1 VIPLLVVVIL
11 IALAAAGVA
20 ATLAR
25 NARAA
30 VRASEEKCRQFVEQA
45 PAREAAARAQDQ
57 QVQQQTIE
65 AVGRLAGDIAH
76 DLNNLLTAI
85 AGYTELLITKLNQ
98 ADPMIQDAHEIR
110 RAALGAARLTKQL
123 LAVSRNQPA
132 TTEVIDVNAVV
143 ARTAGVLKRMLGD
156 EIGVTLALDGD
167 VKRIKVGASHV
178 EEIVLN
184 LALNARDAMPDGG
197 RLTFTTVMHTQTERD
212 AAMGPAGEYVRLIIA
227 DTGCGIPKEIQS
239 TVFEPFLTT
248 RGSVGSAIGL
258 AKVYDI
264 VKKSGGRIHLDS
276 AAGVGTTFTV
286 DLPATS
292 EPSAA
297 LDPAPSSTRLDG
309 GSVLIVEDEPRV
321 RELVKVMLVRA
332 GHDVAAAA
340 GPHEAIALL
349 KRPHDIKLVLIDIV
363 LPEMNGYDL
372 AAEVRKIAPDVQIV
386 FMSGFACDLMR
397 QSADSFLAKPFTV
410 EALTNIV
417 HEALAVSP
425 SRRQPSGDL
434 AALGSVSR

>member
-1 VIPLLVVVIL
+1 MIGSVIPYLVVAML
-11 IALAAAGVA
+11 IALAAAVVA
-20 ATLAR
+20 AVRTR
-25 NARAA
+25 TARAA
-30 VRASEEKCRQFVEQA
+30 LLASEEKCRQLVEHA
-45 PAREAAARAQDQ
+45 PEAATRAQDQ
-57 QVQQQTIE
+57 QTQQAQTIE
-65 AVGRLAGDIAH
+65 AVGRLTGDIAH

-85 AGYTELLITKLNQ
+85 AGYTELLITKLDQTN
-98 ADPMIQDAHEIR
+98 PMIQDAHEIR

-123 LAVSRNQPA
+123 VAVSRSQPA
-132 TTEVIDVNAVV
+132 TTEIIDVNAVV
-143 ARTAGVLKRMLGD
+143 ARTAGVLNSMLGND
-156 EIGVTLALDGD
+156 IGVTLALDGD
-167 VKRIKVGASHV
+167 IKRVKVGARHV

-184 LALNARDAMPDGG
+184 LALHARDAMPNGG
-197 RLTFTTVMHTQTERD
+197 RLTFTTVMHMNTGRD
-212 AAMGPAGEYVRLIIA
+212 AAIGQAGEYVRLIVT

-248 RGSVGSAIGL
+248 RGSIGSAIGL
-258 AKVYDI
+258 AKVHDI
-264 VKKSGGRIHLDS
+264 VKQSGGRIHLDS

-297 LDPAPSSTRLDG
+297 THPTPSAQRLDW

-332 GHDVAAAA
+332 GHDVVAAA

-372 AAEVRKIAPDVQIV
+372 AAEVRKIAPDAHIV

-417 HEALAVSP
+417 HEALAVP
-425 SRRQPSGDL
+425 PGRSGQ
-434 AALGSVSR
+434 SSI

>member
-1 VIPLLVVVIL
+1 MIPSLVVMMS
-11 IALAAAGVA
+11 IALAAAVVA
-20 ATLAR
+20 VAR
-25 NARAA
+25 TRTAQAA
-30 VRASEEKCRQFVEQA
+30 LRASEEKCRQLIEQA
-45 PAREAAARAQDQ
+45 PGRGATLASDQ
-57 QVQQQTIE
+57 QVHQAQKIE

-76 DLNNLLTAI
+76 DLNDLLTAV
-85 AGYTELLITKLNQ
+85 AGHTELLITNLKQ
-98 ADPMIQDAHEIR
+98 TDPMIQDAHEIR

-123 LAVSRNQPA
+123 MAVSRDQRT
-132 TTEVIDVNAVV
+132 TTEVIDVNAEV

-156 EIGVTLALDGD
+156 NIGVTLALDGD
-167 VKRIKVGASHV
+167 IKRIKAGASHV

-184 LALNARDAMPDGG
+184 LALNARDAMPNGG
-197 RLTFTTVMHTQTERD
+197 RLTFTTAMYTPGEQD
-212 AAMGPAGEYVRLIIA
+212 AAIGQAGEYVRLITA
-227 DTGCGIPKEIQS
+227 DTGCGIPEEIQS
-239 TVFEPFLTT
+239 KVFEPFLTT

-264 VKKSGGRIHLDS
+264 VKQSGGHIHLES
-276 AAGVGTTFTV
+276 KAGVGTTFTV

-292 EPSAA
+292 ETSGAGDSTPSV
-297 LDPAPSSTRLDG
+297 PRFDG

-332 GHDVAAAA
+332 GHDVVAAA

-349 KRPHDIKLVLIDIV
+349 KRPHDVKLVLIDVV

-372 AAEVRKIAPDVQIV
+372 AVEVRKIMPGVHIV

-397 QSADSFLAKPFTV
+397 QSADGFLAKPFTV

-417 HEALAVSP
+417 QEALAEP
-425 SRRQPSGDL
+425 
-434 AALGSVSR
+434 

>member
-1 VIPLLVVVIL
+1 VIPFLVVMIL
-11 IALAAAGVA
+11 IALAAAAVA
-20 ATLAR
+20 ATMTR
-25 NARAA
+25 TARAA
-30 VRASEEKCRQFVEQA
+30 LLASEEKCRQLVEQV
-45 PAREAAARAQDQ
+45 PGREAAARAHDQ
-57 QVQQQTIE
+57 QLQQQTIE

-85 AGYTELLITKLNQ
+85 AGYTELLITKLKQ
-98 ADPMIQDAHEIR
+98 TDPMMQDAHEIR

-123 LAVSRNQPA
+123 LAVSRNQPE

-156 EIGVTLALDGD
+156 DIGVTLALDGD
-167 VKRIKVGASHV
+167 VKRIKVGARHV

-184 LALNARDAMPDGG
+184 LALNARDAMPNGG
-197 RLTFTTVMHTQTERD
+197 RLTFATVMHTHTERD
-212 AAMGPAGEYVRLIIA
+212 AANGQSGEFVRLIIT

-248 RGSVGSAIGL
+248 RGTVGSAIGL

-276 AAGVGTTFTV
+276 SAGVGTTFTV

-292 EPSAA
+292 EPSVASNST
-297 LDPAPSSTRLDG
+297 PSSPRLEA

-332 GHDVAAAA
+332 GHDVMAAA
-340 GPHEAIALL
+340 GPHEALALL
-349 KRPHDIKLVLIDIV
+349 KRPNDIKLVLIDIV

-372 AAEVRKIAPDVQIV
+372 AAEVRKIAPDAHIV

-417 HEALAVSP
+417 HDALAVSTSRSRP
-425 SRRQPSGDL
+425 S
-434 AALGSVSR
+434 AI

>member
-1 VIPLLVVVIL
+1 MIGSVIPYLVVAML
-11 IALAAAGVA
+11 IALAAAVVA
-20 ATLAR
+20 AVRTR
-25 NARAA
+25 TARAA
-30 VRASEEKCRQFVEQA
+30 LLASEEKCRQLVEHA
-45 PAREAAARAQDQ
+45 PEAATRAQDQ
-57 QVQQQTIE
+57 QTQQAQTIE
-65 AVGRLAGDIAH
+65 AVGRLTGDIAH

-85 AGYTELLITKLNQ
+85 AGYTELLITKLDQTN
-98 ADPMIQDAHEIR
+98 PMIQDAHEIR

-123 LAVSRNQPA
+123 VAVSRSQPA
-132 TTEVIDVNAVV
+132 TTEIIDVNAVV
-143 ARTAGVLKRMLGD
+143 ARTAGVLNGMLGND
-156 EIGVTLALDGD
+156 IGVTLALDGD
-167 VKRIKVGASHV
+167 IKRVKVGARHV

-184 LALNARDAMPDGG
+184 LALNARDAMPNGG
-197 RLTFTTVMHTQTERD
+197 RLTFTTVMHMNTGRD
-212 AAMGPAGEYVRLIIA
+212 AAIGQAGEYVRLIVT

-248 RGSVGSAIGL
+248 RGSIGSAIGL
-258 AKVYDI
+258 AKVHDI
-264 VKKSGGRIHLDS
+264 VKQSGGRIHLDS

-297 LDPAPSSTRLDG
+297 AHPTPSAPRLDW

-332 GHDVAAAA
+332 GHDVVAAA

-372 AAEVRKIAPDVQIV
+372 AAEVRKIAPDAHIV

-417 HEALAVSP
+417 HEALAVP
-425 SRRQPSGDL
+425 PGRSGQ
-434 AALGSVSR
+434 SSI

>member
-1 VIPLLVVVIL
+1 MIPFLVVMIL
-11 IALAAAGVA
+11 IASTAAAVA
-20 ATLAR
+20 AMLMRT
-25 NARAA
+25 ARAA
-30 VRASEEKCRQFVEQA
+30 LRASEEKCRQLVEQA
-45 PAREAAARAQDQ
+45 PGREAAARAQDQ

-85 AGYTELLITKLNQ
+85 AGYTELLITKLKQ
-98 ADPMIQDAHEIR
+98 TDPMMQDAHEIR

-123 LAVSRNQPA
+123 LAVSRNQPE

-156 EIGVTLALDGD
+156 DIGVTLALDGD
-167 VKRIKVGASHV
+167 VKRIKVGARHV

-184 LALNARDAMPDGG
+184 LALNARDAMPNGG
-197 RLTFTTVMHTQTERD
+197 RLTFTTVMHTHTERD
-212 AAMGPAGEYVRLIIA
+212 AANGQAGEFVRLIIT

-248 RGSVGSAIGL
+248 RGTVGSAIGL

-276 AAGVGTTFTV
+276 SAGVGTTFTV

-292 EPSAA
+292 EPSVASNST
-297 LDPAPSSTRLDG
+297 PSSPRLEA

-332 GHDVAAAA
+332 GHDVVAAA
-340 GPHEAIALL
+340 GPHEALALL
-349 KRPHDIKLVLIDIV
+349 KRPNDIKLVLIDIV

-372 AAEVRKIAPDVQIV
+372 AAEVRKIAPDAHIV

-417 HEALAVSP
+417 HDALAVST
-425 SRRQPSGDL
+425 SRSSQS
-434 AALGSVSR
+434 AV